1 MKELAEIERDYIK
14 DIVEFFCRKS
24 FEIFGENFLKSNSH
38 DIISWIENK
47 IKKRLFEPGII
58 TDYRI
63 IINFNDIAKN
73 RDYRID
79 QVLGNDSVKPKN
91 NIEVSVR
98 YGNRDFETFE
108 FEII

>member
-1 MKELAEIERDYIK
+1 MKELAEIERTYIK

-24 FEIFGENFLKSNSH
+24 FEIFGKNFLKSNSH

-108 FEII
+108 YEIT